1 MRIAISGAQ
10 STGKTT
16 LAHALVQVLEHS
28 RVEPEPFRVMRE
40 QLKLVS
46 GAHTMGPE
54 EEHALIEHNLKR
66 LGALRAAETVVFD
79 RCALDALAHARVA
92 KASGNQAFT
101 ADWLDLLA
109 RKTRQALSV
118 VDLLVVVRIDPQI
131 PLAEDGIRSNDEA
144 YREQVDREIAG
155 IASEHP
161 NAHEVDG
168 STQDRVDRIKS
179 LVEAMRP
186 TN

>member
-1 MRIAISGAQ
+1 
-10 STGKTT
+10 
-16 LAHALVQVLEHS
+16 
-28 RVEPEPFRVMRE
+28 
-40 QLKLVS
+40 
-46 GAHTMGPE
+46 MGPE

-131 PLAEDGIRSNDEA
+131 PLAEDGIRSNDEV

-155 IASEHP
+155 IAREIMSI
-161 NAHEVDG
+161 VRQRSG
-168 STQDRVDRIKS
+168 WS
-179 LVEAMRP
+179 LAASVVSSRWIIGMQRSS
-186 TN
+186 